1 MKSNFCFFT
10 IFLLLI
16 ISTSCKSQNNIE
28 NKKQPIKNNKNMSLN
43 PLTESEKRV
52 ILNKGTDRP
61 YTGEFTDKFE
71 GGTYTCRQCD
81 APLYRSDD
89 KFHSNCGWPS
99 FDDEIEGAVK
109 KIRDTDGQRTE
120 IVCAKCEGHL
130 GHVFYGEGFT
140 DKSTRHCV
148 NSTSMKFIP
157 KKRRPT
163 TFNPH

>member
-1 MKSNFCFFT
+1 M
-10 IFLLLI
+10 L
-16 ISTSCKSQNNIE
+16 ISTASCQGQATKE
-28 NKKQPIKNNKNMSLN
+28 NENQPTKNNKNMKLN

-71 GGTYTCRQCD
+71 GGTYICRQCD

-109 KIRDTDGQRTE
+109 KIRDADGQRTE
-120 IVCAKCEGHL
+120 IICAKCDGHL

-140 DKSTRHCV
+140 DKNTRHCV

-157 KKRRPT
+157 KKD
-163 TFNPH
+163 

>member
-1 MKSNFCFFT
+1 
-10 IFLLLI
+10 LLI
-16 ISTSCKSQNNIE
+16 STASCQGQASKENDKQANK
-28 NKKQPIKNNKNMSLN
+28 NKKNMKLN
-43 PLTESEKRV
+43 PLTEAEKRV

-71 GGTYTCRQCD
+71 GGTYICRQCD

-109 KIRDTDGQRTE
+109 KIRDADGQRTE
-120 IVCAKCEGHL
+120 IVCAKCDGHL

-157 KKRRPT
+157 KKD
-163 TFNPH
+163 

>member
-16 ISTSCKSQNNIE
+16 ISTSCQSQNNIE

-109 KIRDTDGQRTE
+109 KIRDADGQRTE

-157 KKRRPT
+157 KK
-163 TFNPH
+163 N

>member
-1 MKSNFCFFT
+1 M
-10 IFLLLI
+10 L
-16 ISTSCKSQNNIE
+16 ISTASCQGQASKENDKQANK
-28 NKKQPIKNNKNMSLN
+28 NKKDMKLN
-43 PLTESEKRV
+43 PLTEAEKRV

-71 GGTYTCRQCD
+71 GGTYICRQCD

-109 KIRDTDGQRTE
+109 KIRDADGQRTE
-120 IVCAKCEGHL
+120 IVCAKCDGHL

-157 KKRRPT
+157 KKD
-163 TFNPH
+163 